1 MSWRDLAMRASWVVG
16 QAGRAHGARAVH
28 GAAAVRAAHGR
39 AHGGSTLDLS
49 GVFPPITA
57 AFDSQAKLDL
67 GRLGENLDKWLQKP
81 FRGLVVHG
89 SNGEPVLLR
98 HEERTRV
105 LATVRARV
113 PRDRLI
119 LAGSGCEGTYETL
132 ELTRRMAD
140 AGADAVLVVTP
151 CFYRGRMTGPALVH
165 HYTQVADGSPV
176 PVVLYSVPGNTGL
189 DLPLDSIVALSQ
201 HPNVIGVKD
210 SGGDVTKMAQI
221 VHLTR
226 GQDFQVLAGSA
237 SFLYPAIASGAV
249 GGVCALANVLG
260 TEVCE
265 LAHLSREGRHEE
277 ARELQLRLIRP
288 NAEVTKRFGVAG
300 LKRSLEWFGFYG
312 GPCRSP
318 LQPLE
323 PHEEAALRADFEA
336 DGWL

>member
-1 MSWRDLAMRASWVVG
+1 MRASWVVG

-105 LATVRARV
+105 LAAVRARV

-237 SFLYPAIASGAV
+237 SFLYPAITSGAV

-260 TEVCE
+260 AEVCE
-265 LAHLSREGRHEE
+265 LARLSREGQHEE

-288 NAEVTKRFGVAG
+288 NAAVTKRFGVAG

>member
-1 MSWRDLAMRASWVVG
+1 
-16 QAGRAHGARAVH
+16 
-28 GAAAVRAAHGR
+28 
-39 AHGGSTLDLS
+39 
-49 GVFPPITA
+49 
-57 AFDSQAKLDL
+57 
-67 GRLGENLDKWLQKP
+67 
-81 FRGLVVHG
+81 GLVVHG

-105 LATVRARV
+105 LAAVRARV

-119 LAGSGCEGTYETL
+119 LAGSGCEGNWNPTPFPEGFLTL
-132 ELTRRMAD
+132 PHRVNQGPLNPKVALLLGTS
-140 AGADAVLVVTP
+140 
-151 CFYRGRMTGPALVH
+151 YQRG
-165 HYTQVADGSPV
+165 PV
-176 PVVLYSVPGNTGL
+176 PQGPHQKLTQIAGPPFFLRSRPGKPSF
-189 DLPLDSIVALSQ
+189 DLPLDSIVALS
-201 HPNVIGVKD
+201 HHLNVIGVKD

-237 SFLYPAIASGAV
+237 SFLYPTGAV

-260 TEVCE
+260 AEVCE
-265 LAHLSREGRHEE
+265 LARLSREGRHEE

-288 NAEVTKRFGVAG
+288 NAAVTKRFGVAG

-312 GPCRSP
+312 GPCRWP